1 MIFCFPLSFY
11 FAATAARDDFFFF
24 CSSSVT
30 MSEMLI
36 TAHWHERHLE
46 IFFWVNRRHAKHLR
60 KKFIWL
66 AKVFFF
72 KRKKFKANDQ
82 KLRKLS
88 TWFLLIFLQLFH
100 IFFKSFQVKKL
111 QITKNH
117 GKFIKMGFKKSMKI
131 NEICGNYLINSI
143 YFLQYFPLSLIQ
155 LNLKLQIKWLKIM
168 ENLFKLKISQIKHWG
183 LNSFIFMQITFPNFF

>member
-1 MIFCFPLSFY
+1 MGRNPPPPPTKKNCVFLLGLPGRSQKLIYSSHTWLFFFRPGVFFLSVNSSDDWSQWVSAIVIHRFTPLGDNRHDFLFPSF
-11 FAATAARDDFFFF
+11 FLFRCNCRTWWFFFF

-88 TWFLLIFLQLFH
+88 TWFLLIFYNYFTFSL
-100 IFFKSFQVKKL
+100 
-111 QITKNH
+111 NH
-117 GKFIKMGFKKSMKI
+117 
-131 NEICGNYLINSI
+131 
-143 YFLQYFPLSLIQ
+143 
-155 LNLKLQIKWLKIM
+155 
-168 ENLFKLKISQIKHWG
+168 FKLKNCK
-183 LNSFIFMQITFPNFF
+183 

>member
-1 MIFCFPLSFY
+1 MTR
-11 FAATAARDDFFFF
+11 AT
-24 CSSSVT
+24 SGN
-30 MSEMLI
+30 
-36 TAHWHERHLE
+36 
-46 IFFWVNRRHAKHLR
+46 FFWVNRRHAKHLR

-66 AKVFFF
+66 AKVFFLNVKNSRQTTKNWGNYLLDFSWFFYNYLTFSLNHF
-72 KRKKFKANDQ
+72 K
-82 KLRKLS
+82 L
-88 TWFLLIFLQLFH
+88 
-100 IFFKSFQVKKL
+100 KL

-168 ENLFKLKISQIKHWG
+168 ENSFKFKISQIKLRG
-183 LNSFIFMQITFPNFF
+183 LNSFIFMQITFPKKCLKSLIWMN